1 MQRGKGCEG
10 AKVVSAWLD
19 RGRKKGEVAGM
30 NRARRGIRS
39 FTMVEILVV
48 VSIIGLLAGLSI
60 PAVGGAL
67 RSAKKAKVA
76 AMAQQ
81 IRVALSQYYTEYG
94 TFMTNGTPWDTQ
106 RGFGTLGGNATMTL
120 MGSTNNPVA
129 TTDNPRS
136 VPFLEVPMDFMMNK
150 STNTLAQNGMVTPTG
165 FYRLGTLKNRQVNFY
180 YAVDHDYNGTVWV
193 TNTVGNNATL
203 QEMPGTTAV
212 WFVDPDDAQC
222 RKTIGTWK

>member
-1 MQRGKGCEG
+1 M
-10 AKVVSAWLD
+10 
-19 RGRKKGEVAGM
+19 RKALRFGG
-30 NRARRGIRS
+30 G
-39 FTMVEILVV
+39 FTLVEILVV

-94 TFMTNGTPWDTQ
+94 TFLTNGTPWDSQ
-106 RGFGTLGGNATMTL
+106 RGFGTLAGNTTMTL
-120 MGSTNNPVA
+120 MGNTNNPVA
-129 TTDNPRS
+129 TRDNPRS

-150 STNTLAQNGMVTPTG
+150 RTNTLSQNGMVTPSG
-165 FYRLGTLKNRQVNFY
+165 FYRLGSLRNRQVNFY
-180 YAVDHDYNGTVWV
+180 YAVDHDYNGSVWV
-193 TNTVGNNATL
+193 TNTVGATANL
-203 QEMPGTTAV
+203 QEIPGTTAV
-212 WFVDPDDAQC
+212 WFIDPDDTQG